1 MTVAVFLVSLIG
13 CILMGVP
20 VAFSLLLCGMAL
32 MLDLDLFDS
41 QIMAQNLINGADS
54 FSLLAIP
61 FFILAGEL
69 MNAGGISRRI
79 VDLPMKLV
87 GHKRGGLGFVAII
100 AAVLMAS
107 LSGSAAADTAA
118 LAMVL
123 LPMMKNARYEE
134 GRSVGLIAA
143 GGIIAPIIPPSI
155 PFIIFGVA
163 SGVSI
168 SQLFLA
174 GIAPGV
180 MMGVALAAVWW
191 WQSRT
196 ADISLLEK
204 ASRHEVGRSV
214 REGIW
219 ALLLPVIIVG
229 GFRSGIFTST
239 EAGVV
244 AAVYA
249 LFIALFVYRELRL
262 KDLYNVMF
270 AAAETTAVVMLLVAA
285 SAVSAWLIT
294 IAELPQMVADMMQP
308 LVDSPTLL
316 MAMMMIFIMVV
327 GMVMDLTPT
336 VLILVPV
343 LMPLIQ
349 EAHINPV
356 YFGVM
361 FIINSSIGL
370 ITPPVGNV
378 LNVIASVSQLPFER
392 CMRGVIPYLLV
403 MLLLLTLFIVFPSLI
418 LAPLRWMLRGLR
430 DIQAAALRLRA
441 ATLDHDRQ
449 PKGEAI

>member
-1 MTVAVFLVSLIG
+1 MTVVIFLVSLIG
-13 CILMGVP
+13 CILIGIP
-20 VAFSLLLCGMAL
+20 VAFSLLLCGLAL
-32 MLDLDLFDS
+32 MLNLDMFDI

-54 FSLLAIP
+54 FPLLAIP
-61 FFILAGEL
+61 FFVLAGEL
-69 MNAGGISRRI
+69 MNAGGISKRI

-87 GHKRGGLGFVAII
+87 GHKQGGLGYVAII

-118 LAMVL
+118 LGMVL
-123 LPMMKNARYEE
+123 LPMMKNANYEE
-134 GRSVGLIAA
+134 GRSAGLLAA

-168 SQLFLA
+168 SKLFLA

-180 MMGVALAAVWW
+180 MMGVALATIWW
-191 WQSRT
+191 WQCRSTRLS
-196 ADISLLEK
+196 ACAK
-204 ASRHEVGRSV
+204 ASRAEVWQSV
-214 REGIW
+214 RQGIW
-219 ALLLPVIIVG
+219 ALMLPVIIVG
-229 GFRSGIFTST
+229 GFRSGIFTPT

-249 LFIALFVYRELRL
+249 LFVALFVYREMKL
-262 KDLYNVMF
+262 KDLYHVLY
-270 AAAETTAVVMLLVAA
+270 ASAETTAIVMLLVAA

-294 IAELPQMVADMMQP
+294 IAELPMMVADLMAP

-316 MAMMMIFIMVV
+316 ILVIMLFIMIV

-343 LMPLIQ
+343 LMPLVKQAGID
-349 EAHINPV
+349 PV

-361 FIINSSIGL
+361 FILNCSIGL

-378 LNVIASVSQLPFER
+378 LNVITGVSRLPFEA
-392 CMRGVIPYLLV
+392 CVKGVLPYLGV
-403 MLLLLTLFIVFPSLI
+403 MMGLLLLFALFPALI
-418 LAPLRWMLRGLR
+418 LTPLGWML
-430 DIQAAALRLRA
+430 
-441 ATLDHDRQ
+441 
-449 PKGEAI
+449 